1 MNTNEQQLTLALQDK
16 DEAQRRYE
24 AAFAKHDAAFA
35 ERRAA
40 FAERG
45 AAVTKYDTAAAK
57 YEANEDDKKEH
68 KLKELKDEAFANVQ
82 AARAIMESADAN
94 LQSAD
99 ANLQSANEQIT
110 LTLQRLPTVVLKKR
124 KAEAD
129 SYEERGIKIP
139 SVLTHRAKEL
149 LAMIRTLRPG
159 GGVEV
164 HNVKGETP
172 QAAADDDDKET
183 AAGNATLDYLELPK
197 GVQFLTTKGKFGRRL
212 LVRPFYPVIFDH
224 WWKRANE
231 GTTEAGQDLTGE
243 ILIGTPGI
251 GKSMFLLYALYR
263 LAQMDWSG
271 AILLQDTS
279 GEMALFE
286 GDTLSLDQS
295 VAKTALQNP
304 STVYLCDG
312 SNKGDLKSCDGPYF
326 LAASPNVDVWK
337 RVADK
342 EQCRGPLVAPV
353 CTLGE
358 MLAFRK
364 VCFPKVS
371 LDAASEAYAIGGGVP
386 RLLKRL
392 AADESYDVKQAIKS
406 SIGSTDIEACRTA
419 IEYGQSKDGKEAHNL
434 FHLSPCEHDPLSTTE
449 RTLKF
454 GTPFIEH
461 SAVEHM
467 LKVGRERVASFL
479 INSESLPAFPTLRG
493 ALYEGFAIRRLEEG
507 GEFRCCKL
515 LKPDF
520 TNPNQRTRE
529 QEIVMNVPRSTETAF
544 RRLAELGSFEEERLY
559 RPMHNTLETVD
570 SFVSRKWLFQITVS
584 KKHDV
589 KVSGLNK
596 VLKRLTEIGD
606 TTEIPRLFFV
616 VPKSVYEE
624 GYECAQ
630 ALKKNEGTCALRAG
644 EAERAEQY
652 VMCVPL

>member
-16 DEAQRRYE
+16 DEAQDRYE
-24 AAFAKHDAAFA
+24 AASANHKAAVAKYD
-35 ERRAA
+35 
-40 FAERG
+40 
-45 AAVTKYDTAAAK
+45 AAVTKYDAAAAK
-57 YEANEDDKKEH
+57 YEANEDDKKEL
-68 KLKELKDEAFANVQ
+68 KLKQLKDEAYAM
-82 AARAIMESADAN
+82 MESADAN

-99 ANLQSANEQIT
+99 ANLQSANKQIT
-110 LTLQRLPTVVLKKR
+110 LTLQRLPAVVSRKR
-124 KAEAD
+124 EAEAD
-129 SYEERGIKIP
+129 SYEEQGLKIP
-139 SVLTHRAKEL
+139 SAMTHRAKEL

-164 HNVKGETP
+164 RNVKEKLP
-172 QAAADDDDKET
+172 QSAADDDDEEET
-183 AAGNATLDYLELPK
+183 AAGTVTLDYLQLPE

-224 WWKRANE
+224 WWERARE
-231 GTTEAGQDLTGE
+231 GTTEAGQDLTGD

-271 AILLQDTS
+271 AILLQDTA

-286 GDTLSLDQS
+286 GDTLTLNQS

-312 SNKGDLKSCDGPYF
+312 SKKGDLKSCDGPYF
-326 LAASPNVDVWK
+326 LASSPNLDAWK

-358 MLAFRK
+358 MLAFRE

-371 LDAASEAYAIGGGVP
+371 LEAALEVYAIGGGVP
-386 RLLKRL
+386 RILKRL
-392 AADESYDVKQAIKS
+392 AADESYDVKQATKS
-406 SIGSTDIEACRTA
+406 SIGSIDIEACKTA
-419 IEYGQSKDGKEAHNL
+419 IEYGQSKDGKEAHSL
-434 FHLSPCEHDPLSTTE
+434 FHLSPCEDNPLSMTM
-449 RTLKF
+449 RTVKF

-461 SAVEHM
+461 AAVEHM

-515 LKPDF
+515 LKPEF

-544 RRLAELGSFEEERLY
+544 RRLAELGPFEEERLY

-570 SFVSRKWLFQITVS
+570 SFVSRKWLFQITVAN
-584 KKHDV
+584 KHDV

-596 VLKRLTEIGD
+596 VLKRLTDIGD
-606 TTEIPRLFFV
+606 STETPRLFFV
-616 VPKSVYEE
+616 VPKSVYED

-630 ALKKNEGTCALRAG
+630 ALTKNEGTGALRAG
-644 EAERAEQY
+644 EAERVEQY